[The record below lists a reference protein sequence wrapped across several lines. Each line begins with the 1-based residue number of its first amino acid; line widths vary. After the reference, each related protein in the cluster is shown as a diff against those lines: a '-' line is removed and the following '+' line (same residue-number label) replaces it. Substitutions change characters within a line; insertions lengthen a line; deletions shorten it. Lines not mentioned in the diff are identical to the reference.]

1 MADGVF
7 GTPIDAETLKGMPEY
22 KGKTI
27 RRADMAKVARDLM
40 NAGGKDTNCVKYVE
54 NLRDEYGNGVKV
66 LCTIYNATGGDLT
79 YSQSKDFH
87 GHIYNKPYPLVIKN
101 GQWGGYLHVHTTAS
115 ATGSSAAVVYSGVNN
130 DEVKCDWM
138 LSWSDPWS
146 GSNTV
151 YTEIR
156 EGGHYKD
163 TLGDIQDKV
172 ENGNDTSNDEWTGC
186 TSTTTIATGT
196 TTSFVGIMSLTPPVS

>member
-1 MADGVF
+1 MADGVY
-7 GTPIDAETLKGMPEY
+7 GTAIDIETLKGMPEY
-22 KGKTI
+22 RGKTI

-115 ATGSSAAVVYSGVNN
+115 ATGSSAAV
-130 DEVKCDWM
+130 C
-138 LSWSDPWS
+138 
-146 GSNTV
+146 V

>member
-1 MADGVF
+1 MADGVY
-7 GTPIDAETLKGMPEY
+7 GTVIDTETLKGMPEY
-22 KGKTI
+22 RGKTI

-40 NAGGKDTNCVKYVE
+40 NAGGKDTNCLKYVE
-54 NLRDEYGNGVKV
+54 NLRDEYGNRVK
-66 LCTIYNATGGDLT
+66 
-79 YSQSKDFH
+79 
-87 GHIYNKPYPLVIKN
+87 
-101 GQWGGYLHVHTTAS
+101 
-115 ATGSSAAVVYSGVNN
+115 
-130 DEVKCDWM
+130 
-138 LSWSDPWS
+138 
-146 GSNTV
+146 V